1 MTVSNYQQALDYLY
15 QNLPMFHRV
24 GAAALK
30 PDLTNTIQLCNGL
43 NNPERNFPSIHVAGT
58 NGKGS
63 TCHMLASILQSAGY
77 KTGLFTSPHL
87 KDFTER
93 IRVNGK
99 ELTHDFV
106 IDFIN
111 LLHTRIQAI
120 KPSFFEMTVA
130 MAFQY
135 FSSENVDIAVIE
147 VGLGGRLDSTNVIN
161 PVVSVITSIGW
172 DHKELLGN
180 TLPEIAREKAGIIKD
195 QTPVVI
201 SERQES
207 VEKVFITK
215 AREHQAPLVF
225 ASDRYKAS
233 FTRLGAAVTCSV
245 WKDGR
250 PFLENVDV
258 PLQAKY
264 QEKNL
269 PGVLQAIETLNSRG
283 FQIGNEQIR
292 HGLEHVILQ
301 TNLKGRWQKLN
312 SRPLV
317 ICDTGHNIDGVQ
329 EVVRQIRGYNYS
341 KLHIVWGM
349 VKDKD
354 TAGILS
360 VLPKDA
366 SYYFCEAKIPR
377 ALDATTLSRQAA
389 AAGLHGLV
397 IADVNEALSAALQA
411 AAGDDFI
418 FIGGSTFVVAE
429 IEGL

>member
-377 ALDATTLSRQAA
+377 ALDATTLCRQAA
-389 AAGLHGLV
+389 AAGLRGLV